1 MQIFVKTLSG
11 KTEIVD
17 VNRNDTVGGLKKL
30 LACIDERLDC
40 SRLKLVSV
48 GRIMD
53 ENARLSDYDIQ
64 LESTIHMI
72 YRKIYRRDDRI
83 SGG

>member
-17 VNRNDTVGGLKKL
+17 VNRNDTVGGLKRL
-30 LACIDERLDC
+30 LASIERLDR
-40 SRLKLVSV
+40 SRLELVSV

-64 LESTIHMI
+64 LESTIHMV
-72 YRKIYRRDDRI
+72 YRKICRRDERI

>member
-17 VNRNDTVGGLKKL
+17 VNRNDTVGGLKRL
-30 LACIDERLDC
+30 LASIERLDR
-40 SRLKLVSV
+40 SRLELISV

-64 LESTIHMI
+64 LESTIHMV
-72 YRKIYRRDDRI
+72 YRKICRRDERI